1 MSSKN
6 QNGSNLSHFV
16 KKYLPNRNIISQ
28 NLKIFLPAFP
38 YIIILTGLLFVVYSV
53 ITPVPVN
60 STSVTDISTRV
71 STISTISAFFTV
83 VLTGLYFV
91 VNSKQLDVMS
101 KQLNEMK
108 NDRELQNQ
116 PLPWISNLN
125 FYIEKPKLFYSPPVP
140 IEKRHSVQATY
151 WAEFEI
157 KNVGSYPAVCVDV
170 SSLVLVLK
178 DKPNTTYDSCF
189 AAIKEDSSD
198 IVRKNDDRYLSFE
211 GISERIDTLEE
222 KEKCNVHFMFS
233 HDEEGV
239 LLRRLID
246 SRNVHYPILKIRILF
261 KNILGA
267 PFFLYN
273 VYSLYPPYINSEIS
287 PVLKDWLSKIVSF
300 PITYNNE
307 LDSLKSLDKSRNG
320 KDRYELFQ
328 EVTEKFN
335 VSLLNASPEA
345 DKEKLRVVPI
355 PGYFVIKPISEEEY
369 KEATKEIYYGFVP
382 F

>member
-1 MSSKN
+1 MEPKTQDIKKFLQSLNKYSLQNHNISKSL
-6 QNGSNLSHFV
+6 QNS
-16 KKYLPNRNIISQ
+16 LP
-28 NLKIFLPAFP
+28 LFP
-38 YIIILTGLLFVVYSV
+38 YLIILVGLIFIIYSA
-53 ITPVPVN
+53 ISPVSEN
-60 STSVTDISTRV
+60 STSVIENSTKL

-83 VLTGLYFV
+83 ILIGLYVV

-116 PLPWISNLN
+116 PLPWISNIE
-125 FYIEKPKLFYSPPVP
+125 FYIEKPKLYYTPPEP

-178 DKPNTTYDSCF
+178 DKPNTTYDSCPVTL
-189 AAIKEDSSD
+189 IDDSSD
-198 IVRKNDDRYLSFE
+198 IVKKKDDKYLSFE
-211 GISERIDTLEE
+211 GLSKRIDTLEE
-222 KEKCNVHFMFS
+222 KEKCNSHFMFS
-233 HDEEGV
+233 SDCEGV
-239 LLRRLID
+239 LLKRLID
-246 SRNVHYPILKIRILF
+246 SRNIHYPILKIRILF
-261 KNILGA
+261 KNVLGA
-267 PFFLYN
+267 CFFLYN
-273 VYSLYPPYINSEIS
+273 IYHLYPPYIDYEIS
-287 PVLKDWLSKIVSF
+287 PVLKDWLSKMVSF

-307 LDSLKSLDKSRNG
+307 LDSLKYLDNSRNV
-320 KDRYELFQ
+320 KERKELFK
-328 EVTEKFN
+328 EVQEKFN
-335 VSLLNASPEA
+335 VSLLNANPEA

-369 KEATKEIYYGFVP
+369 KKATEAIHYGFTP